1 MDVTYNFTPGT
12 RAVAE
17 QVNQNFADVK
27 SAVDPLQ
34 ADVADIKTQL
44 TSGIVL
50 PDGSVDFTRLQ
61 SYKTYTVSNA
71 TNATPIV
78 VTAVGHSFLT
88 GDKVQIAGVGGN
100 TAANGTFTITKIGAD
115 TFSLDGSVGNGAFSS
130 NGTAIIVPVNAG
142 NLINK
147 AYLDANAGAL
157 KISALGT
164 VSSNITLDTN
174 TVTTADVSG
183 AISITLPTTLV
194 AGNENTVVFDFTTT
208 SSSSPTINQ
217 DSTTKSITSATNA
230 TPIVITATAHGFNTG
245 DKVYITGVLGNT
257 AANGTWVIT
266 RLTADTF
273 SLNGSVGNGA
283 YTSGGTVRKA
293 NFKWSDK
300 NGGKAPSAY
309 STIAGVRNVLVFKTH
324 DNGANWEAE
333 YTTYGGVELVYNR
346 PTLTTNGTIGG
357 SSPAVAWLSPE
368 YSTNYAYKGMD
379 GSISTFAS
387 TTQTTLPI
395 SFVFDSLI
403 PIKAS
408 KWSFTN
414 TASGNTTISG
424 LSIYGSNDNMNWVLQ
439 GNFTNSVATNGS
451 IWDASISGSSQ
462 DFYRYHKFVI
472 TSYIYGSTTYP
483 AICELNPTAVY
494 IGV

>member
-1 MDVTYNFTPGT
+1 MDVTYNFTAGT

-27 SAVDPLQ
+27 SAIDPLQ
-34 ADVADIKTQL
+34 TAVADVQEQL

-78 VTAVGHSFLT
+78 ITAVGNGFLT
-88 GDKVQIAGVGGN
+88 ADKVFISGVGGN
-100 TAANGTFTITKIGAD
+100 TAANGVFTITKIGVD
-115 TFSLDGSVGNGAFSS
+115 TFSLDDSVGNGTFSS
-130 NGTAIIVPVNAG
+130 NGTAIIVPVNSG
-142 NLINK
+142 NLISK

-164 VSSNITLDTN
+164 VSSNITLATN

-217 DSTTKSITSATNA
+217 DATTKTITSASNA

-300 NGGKAPSAY
+300 NAGKAPTAY
-309 STIAGVRNVLVFKTH
+309 NTISGVKNILVFKTH

-333 YTTYGGVELVYNR
+333 YTTFGGVETSFVQ
-346 PTLTTNGTIGG
+346 PTLTSNGTLGED
-357 SSPAVAWLSPE
+357 SFAVSAINNVES
-368 YSTNYAYKGMD
+368 AYLAVD
-379 GSISTFAS
+379 G
-387 TTQTTLPI
+387 
-395 SFVFDSLI
+395 
-403 PIKAS
+403 
-408 KWSFTN
+408 N
-414 TASGNTTISG
+414 
-424 LSIYGSNDNMNWVLQ
+424 
-439 GNFTNSVATNGS
+439 
-451 IWDASISGSSQ
+451 
-462 DFYRYHKFVI
+462 
-472 TSYIYGSTTYP
+472 
-483 AICELNPTAVY
+483 
-494 IGV
+494 

>member
-1 MDVTYNFTPGT
+1 MDVTYNFTAGT
-12 RAVAE
+12 RAVAG

-27 SAVDPLQ
+27 AAVDPLQ
-34 ADVADIKTQL
+34 TDVADIKTQL

-78 VTAVGHSFLT
+78 VTAVAHPFIT
-88 GDKVQIAGVGGN
+88 GDKVQISGVGGN
-100 TAANGTFTITKIGAD
+100 TAANGTFTITKIGTD
-115 TFSLDGSVGNGAFSS
+115 TFSLDGSVGNGTFTT
-130 NGTAIIVPVNAG
+130 NGTAIIVPVGAG

-164 VSSNITLDTN
+164 VSSNITLATN

-217 DSTTKSITSATNA
+217 DATTVNITAASNA

-245 DKVYITGVLGNT
+245 DKVYITGVGGNT
-257 AANGTWVIT
+257 AANGTWVVT

-273 SLNGSVGNGA
+273 SLNGSAGNGT

-293 NFKWSDK
+293 NFKWSYK
-300 NGGKAPSAY
+300 NGGKAPTSY
-309 STIAGVRNVLVFKTH
+309 SIISGVRNILVFKTH
-324 DNGANWEAE
+324 DNGSTWEAE
-333 YTTYGGVELVYNR
+333 YKTYGAVEVNFVQ
-346 PTLTTNGTIGG
+346 PTLGANGTLGG
-357 SSPAVAWLSPE
+357 SSQVA
-368 YSTNYAYKGMD
+368 
-379 GSISTFAS
+379 I
-387 TTQTTLPI
+387 
-395 SFVFDSLI
+395 
-403 PIKAS
+403 
-408 KWSFTN
+408 
-414 TASGNTTISG
+414 TATPS
-424 LSIYGSNDNMNWVLQ
+424 
-439 GNFTNSVATNGS
+439 NGS
-451 IWDASISGSSQ
+451 AYMILDGNDSS
-462 DFYRYHKFVI
+462 
-472 TSYIYGSTTYP
+472 
-483 AICELNPTAVY
+483 
-494 IGV
+494 